1 MAFTE
6 KNPEGG
12 PSGFV
17 ELLHSDWAAGVLGGW
32 GAAPAVAEITTRSC
46 NIKVRV
52 VALSGIADTIF
63 CDLALM

>member
-32 GAAPAVAEITTRSC
+32 GAAGSGDNNAQC